1 MKEILKLTE
10 FESFIYHFHALSI
23 QLRGK
28 TYKPQLRNYYK
39 VPGASDM
46 VAFCAYMSTTEHSPS
61 LHHTFVF
68 DDVRTNI
75 GSAYDRISGIF
86 SAPLDG
92 VYVLTWTMISD
103 YHAYVYSQIVV
114 NTEVF
119 TGLITNSDEVG
130 DRHSSTGVIVVHL
143 NHNDKVYIRT
153 HPTAHGSGNVHSGDF
168 DGKPSFSGWKL

>member
-1 MKEILKLTE
+1 
-10 FESFIYHFHALSI
+10 
-23 QLRGK
+23 
-28 TYKPQLRNYYK
+28 
-39 VPGASDM
+39 M

-75 GSAYDRISGIF
+75 GSAYDRISGMF
-86 SAPLDG
+86 SAPVDG

-103 YHAYVYSQIVV
+103 YHANVYSQIVV
-114 NTEVF
+114 NTEVL

-143 NHNDKVYIRT
+143 SHNDRVYIRT
-153 HPTAHGSGNVHSGDF
+153 NPTTHGYGNVHSGNL